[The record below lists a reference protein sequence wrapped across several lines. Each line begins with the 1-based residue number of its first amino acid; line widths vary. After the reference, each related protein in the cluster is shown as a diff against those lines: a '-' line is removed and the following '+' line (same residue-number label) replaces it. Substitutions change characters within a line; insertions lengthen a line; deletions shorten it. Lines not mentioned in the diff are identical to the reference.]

1 MKILVVE
8 DEVTLGGQ
16 IVEGLEQNG
25 WVAELSCDG
34 IDALYR
40 ATSEPWD
47 AIVLDLGLPKLD
59 GLTVLKGIR
68 DENVNT
74 PVVIL
79 SARNELTQR
88 VEGLNAG
95 ADDYL
100 TKPFQMV
107 ELVARLRAQ
116 LRRASGSGSPVIQA
130 RGLSLDT
137 RTSKVMWQGQAI
149 DLTAL
154 EFKVL
159 AYLMHNTDK
168 VISRTEL
175 VEHIYKQD
183 FDRDSNTIEV
193 FIGRIRRKIGG
204 DVIKTVR
211 GLGYRINADA
221 K

>member
-8 DEVTLGGQ
+8 DEPLLGQQIIETL
-16 IVEGLEQNG
+16 ESAD
-25 WVAELSCDG
+25 WVPELAQDG

-40 ATSEPWD
+40 ATSEEWD
-47 AIVLDLGLPKLD
+47 AIVLDLGLPKID

-68 DENVNT
+68 DENINT

-79 SARNELTQR
+79 SARDTLSQR

-100 TKPFQMV
+100 TKPFEMI
-107 ELVARLRAQ
+107 ELIARIRAQ
-116 LRRASGSGSPVIQA
+116 LRRASGNASPVLQV
-130 RGLSLDT
+130 GDLSLDT
-137 RTSKVMWQGQAI
+137 RTSKVLWQGQSVS
-149 DLTAL
+149 LTAL
-154 EFKVL
+154 EYKVV
-159 AYLMHNTDK
+159 AYFMHNSEK

-193 FIGRIRRKIGG
+193 FIGRIRKKIAPQI
-204 DVIKTVR
+204 IKTVR
-211 GLGYRINADA
+211 GLGYQLNA
-221 K
+221 

>member
-1 MKILVVE
+1 MKVLVVE
-8 DEVTLGGQ
+8 DEIVLGEQ
-16 IVEGLEQNG
+16 IVAGLENNG

-40 ATSEPWD
+40 GTSEPWD
-47 AIVLDLGLPKLD
+47 AIILDLGLPKLD

-68 DENVNT
+68 DENVT
-74 PVVIL
+74 CPVIIL
-79 SARNELTQR
+79 SARSELTQR

-107 ELVARLRAQ
+107 ELMARLRAQ
-116 LRRASGSGSPVIQA
+116 VRRSTGNTSPVIQA
-130 RGLSLDT
+130 SGLSLDT
-137 RTSKVMWQGQAI
+137 RSSKVSYQGDNV

-159 AYLMHNTDK
+159 SYMMHNIGK

-193 FIGRIRRKIGG
+193 FIGRIRRKIGS
-204 DVIKTVR
+204 DVIQTVR
-211 GLGYRINADA
+211 GLGYRINGN
-221 K
+221 

>member
-8 DEVTLGGQ
+8 DEHALGEQ
-16 IVEGLEQNG
+16 IVEGLEQSG
-25 WVAELSCDG
+25 WVAELSSDG

-47 AIVLDLGLPKLD
+47 GIVLDLGLPKLD
-59 GLTVLKGIR
+59 GLTVLRGIR
-68 DENVNT
+68 DENVT
-74 PVVIL
+74 CPVIIL

-100 TKPFQMV
+100 TKPFQMI

-116 LRRASGSGSPVIQA
+116 VRRSTGNASPVIQIG
-130 RGLSLDT
+130 GLSLDT
-137 RTSKVMWQGQAI
+137 RTSKVMHNGESI

-159 AYLMHNTDK
+159 SYMMHNSDK

-211 GLGYRINADA
+211 GLGYRINAN
-221 K
+221 

>member
-8 DEVTLGGQ
+8 DELALGEQ
-16 IVEGLEQNG
+16 IVEGLEQSG
-25 WVAELSCDG
+25 WVAELSSDG

-47 AIVLDLGLPKLD
+47 GIVLDLGLPKLD
-59 GLTVLKGIR
+59 GLTVLRSIR
-68 DENVNT
+68 DENVT
-74 PVVIL
+74 CPVIIL

-88 VEGLNAG
+88 VDGLNAG

-116 LRRASGSGSPVIQA
+116 VRRSTGNASPIIQVG
-130 RGLSLDT
+130 GLSLDT
-137 RTSKVMWQGQAI
+137 RTSKVMHNSESI

-159 AYLMHNTDK
+159 SYMMHNADK

-211 GLGYRINADA
+211 GLGYRINAD
-221 K
+221 

>member
-8 DEVTLGGQ
+8 DEPSLGQQ
-16 IVEGLEQNG
+16 IVVALEQVG
-25 WVAELSCDG
+25 WVAELSQDG

-40 ATSEPWD
+40 ATSEQWE

-68 DENVNT
+68 DENINT
-74 PVVIL
+74 PVIIL
-79 SARNELTQR
+79 SARDTLSQR

-95 ADDYL
+95 ADDYQ
-100 TKPFQMV
+100 TKPFEMV
-107 ELVARLRAQ
+107 ELIARIRAQ
-116 LRRASGSGSPVIQA
+116 LRRATGQASPLIQV
-130 RGLSLDT
+130 GELSLDT
-137 RTSKVMWQGQAI
+137 RTSKVMWMGQAV

-154 EFKVL
+154 EYKVI
-159 AYLMHNTDK
+159 AYFIHHKDK

-193 FIGRIRRKIGG
+193 FIGRIRKKLSPSI
-204 DVIKTVR
+204 IKTVR
-211 GLGYRINADA
+211 GLGYKLDAD
-221 K
+221 

>member
-8 DEVTLGGQ
+8 DDITLGEQ
-16 IVEGLEQNG
+16 VVAGLEQNG
-25 WVAELSCDG
+25 WVAEHSIDG

-59 GLTVLKGIR
+59 GITVLKGIR
-68 DENVNT
+68 EENVNC

-88 VEGLNAG
+88 VDGLNAG

-107 ELVARLRAQ
+107 ELIARVRAQ
-116 LRRASGSGSPVIQA
+116 LRRATGNVSPVIQA
-130 RGLSLDT
+130 GELSLDT
-137 RTSKVMWQGQAI
+137 RTSKVTWQDNI
-149 DLTAL
+149 VDLTAL

-159 AYLMHNTDK
+159 SYLMHNTDK

-193 FIGRIRRKIGG
+193 FIGRIRRKIGN

-211 GLGYRINADA
+211 GLGYRINAN
-221 K
+221 

>member
-8 DEVTLGGQ
+8 DDAQLGQQVLTTL
-16 IVEGLEQNG
+16 EKTG
-25 WVAELSCDG
+25 WTPDLACDG

-47 AIVLDLGLPKLD
+47 VIVLDLGLPKLD
-59 GLTVLKGIR
+59 GLTVLNGIR
-68 DENVNT
+68 DENINT
-74 PVVIL
+74 PVIIL
-79 SARNELTQR
+79 SARTSLSQR

-100 TKPFQMV
+100 TKPFEMV
-107 ELVARLRAQ
+107 ELVARIRAQ
-116 LRRASGSGSPVIQA
+116 LRRSSGQASPVLQI
-130 RGLSLDT
+130 GDLSLDT
-137 RTSKVMWQGQAI
+137 RSSKVMWRNEGV

-154 EFKVL
+154 EYKVV
-159 AYLMHNTDK
+159 AYFMHNSDK

-183 FDRDSNTIEV
+183 FDRDSNTVEV
-193 FIGRIRRKIGG
+193 FIGRIRKKMAPNI
-204 DVIKTVR
+204 IKTVR
-211 GLGYRINADA
+211 GLGYQLNA

>member
-8 DEVTLGGQ
+8 DDAQLGQQVLTTL
-16 IVEGLEQNG
+16 EKTG
-25 WVAELSCDG
+25 WTPDLACDG

-47 AIVLDLGLPKLD
+47 VIVLDLGLPKLD
-59 GLTVLKGIR
+59 GLTVLNGIR
-68 DENVNT
+68 DENINT
-74 PVVIL
+74 PVIIL
-79 SARNELTQR
+79 SARTSLSQR

-100 TKPFQMV
+100 TKPFEMV
-107 ELVARLRAQ
+107 ELVARIRAQ
-116 LRRASGSGSPVIQA
+116 LRRSSGQASPVLQI
-130 RGLSLDT
+130 GDLSLDT
-137 RTSKVMWQGQAI
+137 RSSKVMWRNEGV

-154 EFKVL
+154 EYKVV
-159 AYLMHNTDK
+159 AYFMHNSDK

-183 FDRDSNTIEV
+183 FDRDSNTVEV
-193 FIGRIRRKIGG
+193 FIGRIRKKMAPDI
-204 DVIKTVR
+204 IKTVR
-211 GLGYRINADA
+211 GLGYQLNA

>member
-8 DEVTLGGQ
+8 DEPRLGQQ
-16 IVEGLEQNG
+16 IIAAFEHNG
-25 WVAELSCDG
+25 WVPELSVDG

-40 ATSEPWD
+40 ATSEQWD

-79 SARNELTQR
+79 SARDTLTQR

-95 ADDYL
+95 ADDYQ
-100 TKPFQMV
+100 TKPFEMV
-107 ELVARLRAQ
+107 ELTARIRAQ
-116 LRRASGSGSPVIQA
+116 LRRASGNAAPVMQVG
-130 RGLSLDT
+130 GLSLDT
-137 RTSKVMWQGQAI
+137 RTSKVLWQEQAI

-154 EFKVL
+154 EYKVI
-159 AYLMHNTDK
+159 AYFMHNSDK

-193 FIGRIRRKIGG
+193 FIGRIRKKIAPK
-204 DVIKTVR
+204 VIKTVR
-211 GLGYRINADA
+211 GLGYQLNAN
-221 K
+221 

>member
-8 DEVTLGGQ
+8 DEITLGEQ
-16 IVEGLEQNG
+16 IVSGLEQSG

-47 AIVLDLGLPKLD
+47 AVVLDLGLPKLD

-68 DENVNT
+68 DENVSC
-74 PVVIL
+74 PVIIL

-116 LRRASGSGSPVIQA
+116 IRRSSGNASPVIQA
-130 RGLSLDT
+130 NGISLDT
-137 RTSKVMWQGQAI
+137 RTSKVLYQGQAV

-159 AYLMHNTDK
+159 SYMMHNTDK
-168 VISRTEL
+168 VISRSEL

-193 FIGRIRRKIGG
+193 FIGRIRRKIGS

-211 GLGYRINADA
+211 GLGYKINAD
-221 K
+221 

>member
-8 DEVTLGGQ
+8 DEVTLGEQ
-16 IVEGLEQNG
+16 IVNGLEHSG
-25 WVAELSCDG
+25 WVAELSTDG

-68 DENVNT
+68 DENVSS

-116 LRRASGSGSPVIQA
+116 LRRSTGNASPVIQA
-130 RGLSLDT
+130 SGLSLDT
-137 RTSKVMWQGQAI
+137 RTSKVLYQGEAI

-159 AYLMHNTDK
+159 SYMMHNSDK
-168 VISRTEL
+168 VISRSEL

-211 GLGYRINADA
+211 GLGYRINAD
-221 K
+221 

>member
-8 DEVTLGGQ
+8 DEATLGGQ

-25 WVAELSCDG
+25 WVAELSSDG

-107 ELVARLRAQ
+107 ELIARLRAQ

-130 RGLSLDT
+130 SGLSLDT

>member
-1 MKILVVE
+1 MKVLVVE
-8 DEVTLGGQ
+8 DDITLGEQ
-16 IVEGLEQNG
+16 VVAGLENNG

-40 ATSEPWD
+40 STSEPWD
-47 AIVLDLGLPKLD
+47 AIILDLGLPKLD
-59 GLTVLKGIR
+59 GLTVLKSIR
-68 DENVNT
+68 EENVSC
-74 PVVIL
+74 PVIIL

-107 ELVARLRAQ
+107 ELIARLRAQ
-116 LRRASGSGSPVIQA
+116 VRRSTGNASPIIQVN
-130 RGLSLDT
+130 GLSLDT
-137 RTSKVMWQGQAI
+137 RTSKVTYNGENI

-159 AYLMHNTDK
+159 SYMIHNADK

-193 FIGRIRRKIGG
+193 FIGRIRRKIGS

-211 GLGYRINADA
+211 GLGYRINGN
-221 K
+221 

>member
-8 DEVTLGGQ
+8 DDARLGEQ
-16 IVEGLEQNG
+16 IIESLEQTG
-25 WVAELSCDG
+25 WVPELSQDG

-40 ATSEPWD
+40 ATSEEWD
-47 AIVLDLGLPKLD
+47 VIVLDLGLPKID

-68 DENVNT
+68 DENINT
-74 PVVIL
+74 PIVIL
-79 SARNELTQR
+79 SARDTLTQR

-100 TKPFQMV
+100 TKPFEMV
-107 ELVARLRAQ
+107 ELTARIRAQ
-116 LRRASGSGSPVIQA
+116 LRRASGNASPIMQI
-130 RGLSLDT
+130 GDLSLDT
-137 RTSKVMWQGQAI
+137 RSSKVMWQGQVVN
-149 DLTAL
+149 LTAL
-154 EFKVL
+154 EYKVV
-159 AYLMHNTDK
+159 AYFMHNQDK

-193 FIGRIRRKIGG
+193 FIGRIRKKINNNI
-204 DVIKTVR
+204 IKTVR
-211 GLGYRINADA
+211 GLGYQLNA

>member
-8 DEVTLGGQ
+8 DEITLGEQ
-16 IVEGLEQNG
+16 IVSGLEQSG
-25 WVAELSCDG
+25 WVAELSSDG

-68 DENVNT
+68 DENVST
-74 PVVIL
+74 PVIIL
-79 SARNELTQR
+79 SARSELTQR
-88 VEGLNAG
+88 VDGLNAG

-107 ELVARLRAQ
+107 ELIARLRAQ
-116 LRRASGSGSPVIQA
+116 LRRSTGNASPIIQA
-130 RGLSLDT
+130 SGLSLDT
-137 RTSKVMWQGQAI
+137 RTSKVLNKGEAI

-159 AYLMHNTDK
+159 SYMMHNSDK
-168 VISRTEL
+168 VISRSEL

-211 GLGYRINADA
+211 GLGYRIDA
-221 K
+221 N

>member
-8 DEVTLGGQ
+8 DEIILGGQ
-16 IVEGLEQNG
+16 IIDGLESNG
-25 WVAELSCDG
+25 WIAELSSDG

-47 AIVLDLGLPKLD
+47 VIVLDLGLPKLD
-59 GLTVLKGIR
+59 GLTVLKSIR

-107 ELVARLRAQ
+107 ELIARLRAQ
-116 LRRASGSGSPVIQA
+116 LRRSTGNASPVIQVQE
-130 RGLSLDT
+130 LSLDT
-137 RTSKVMWQGQAI
+137 RTSNVLWQGQVV

-159 AYLMHNTDK
+159 SYLMHNTDK

-193 FIGRIRRKIGG
+193 FIGRIRRKIGN

-211 GLGYRINADA
+211 GLGYRINAN
-221 K
+221 

>member
-8 DEVTLGGQ
+8 DDPRIGEQIIETL
-16 IVEGLEQNG
+16 ENTG
-25 WVAELSCDG
+25 WVPELSKDG

-40 ATSEPWD
+40 ATTEEWD

-59 GLTVLKGIR
+59 GLSVLKGIR
-68 DENVNT
+68 DENINT

-79 SARNELTQR
+79 SARDALTER

-100 TKPFQMV
+100 TKPFEMV
-107 ELVARLRAQ
+107 ELIARIRAQ
-116 LRRASGSGSPVIQA
+116 LRRASGNASPVMQI
-130 RGLSLDT
+130 GDLSLDT
-137 RTSKVMWQGQAI
+137 RTSKVMWKGEPVS
-149 DLTAL
+149 LTAL
-154 EFKVL
+154 EYKVV
-159 AYLMHNTDK
+159 AYFVHNPDK

-193 FIGRIRRKIGG
+193 FIGRIRKKIAPKI
-204 DVIKTVR
+204 IKTVR
-211 GLGYRINADA
+211 GLGYQLNA

>member
-1 MKILVVE
+1 MKVLVVE
-8 DEVTLGGQ
+8 DELALGDQ
-16 IVEGLEQNG
+16 IVAGLEQSG

-68 DENVNT
+68 EEHVSC
-74 PVVIL
+74 PVIIL

-107 ELVARLRAQ
+107 ELIARLRAQ
-116 LRRASGSGSPVIQA
+116 LRRSTGNASPVIQVG
-130 RGLSLDT
+130 GLSLDT
-137 RTSKVMWQGQAI
+137 RSSKVTHNGEDI
-149 DLTAL
+149 SLTAL

-159 AYLMHNTDK
+159 SYMMHNADK

-211 GLGYRINADA
+211 GLGYRINAD
-221 K
+221 

>member
-8 DEVTLGGQ
+8 DEPRLGEQ
-16 IVEGLEQNG
+16 ITQTLEQAG
-25 WVAELSCDG
+25 WVPELSTDG

-40 ATSEPWD
+40 ATSEEWD

-68 DENVNT
+68 DENINT

-79 SARNELTQR
+79 SARDTLTQR

-100 TKPFQMV
+100 TKPFELL
-107 ELVARLRAQ
+107 ELVARIRAQ
-116 LRRASGSGSPVIQA
+116 LRRASGNASPVLHV
-130 RGLSLDT
+130 GDLSLDT
-137 RTSKVMWQGQAI
+137 RTSKVVWQGQAI
-149 DLTAL
+149 TLTAL
-154 EFKVL
+154 EYKVV
-159 AYLMHNTDK
+159 AYFMHNAEK

-193 FIGRIRRKIGG
+193 FIGRIRKKIAPQ
-204 DVIKTVR
+204 VIKTVR
-211 GLGYRINADA
+211 GLGYQLNAH
-221 K
+221 

>member
-8 DEVTLGGQ
+8 DEATLGGQ

-130 RGLSLDT
+130 SGLSLDT

>member
-8 DEVTLGGQ
+8 DEPRLGEQILETL
-16 IVEGLEQNG
+16 ENNG
-25 WVAELSCDG
+25 WVPELSQDG

-40 ATSEPWD
+40 ATSEEWD

-68 DENVNT
+68 DENINT

-79 SARNELTQR
+79 SARDTLSQR

-100 TKPFQMV
+100 TKPFEMV
-107 ELVARLRAQ
+107 ELTARLRAQ
-116 LRRASGSGSPVIQA
+116 LRRASGNVSPVMQI
-130 RGLSLDT
+130 GDLSLDT
-137 RTSKVMWQGQAI
+137 RSSKVLWQGQAVS
-149 DLTAL
+149 LTAL
-154 EFKVL
+154 EYKVV
-159 AYLMHNTDK
+159 AYFMHNPEK

-193 FIGRIRRKIGG
+193 FIGRIRKKIAPKI
-204 DVIKTVR
+204 IKTVR
-211 GLGYRINADA
+211 GLGYQLNAE
-221 K
+221 

>member
-8 DEVTLGGQ
+8 DEITLGEQ
-16 IVEGLEQNG
+16 IIDGLENNG
-25 WVAELSCDG
+25 WIAELSSDG

-47 AIVLDLGLPKLD
+47 VIVLDLGLPKLD
-59 GLTVLKGIR
+59 GLTVLKSIR

-107 ELVARLRAQ
+107 ELIARLRAQ
-116 LRRASGSGSPVIQA
+116 LRRSTGNASPVIQVQE
-130 RGLSLDT
+130 LSLDT
-137 RTSKVMWQGQAI
+137 RTSNVLWQGQVV

-159 AYLMHNTDK
+159 SYLMHNTDK

-193 FIGRIRRKIGG
+193 FIGRIRRKIGN

-211 GLGYRINADA
+211 GLGYRINAN
-221 K
+221 

>member
-8 DEVTLGGQ
+8 DEPRLGEQILETL
-16 IVEGLEQNG
+16 ENNG
-25 WVAELSCDG
+25 WVPELSQDG
-34 IDALYR
+34 IDALYL
-40 ATSEPWD
+40 ATSEEWD

-68 DENVNT
+68 DENINT

-79 SARNELTQR
+79 SARDTLSQR

-100 TKPFQMV
+100 TKPFEMV
-107 ELVARLRAQ
+107 ELTARLRAQ
-116 LRRASGSGSPVIQA
+116 LRRASGNASPVMQI
-130 RGLSLDT
+130 GDLSLDT
-137 RTSKVMWQGQAI
+137 RSSKVLWQGQAVS
-149 DLTAL
+149 LTAL
-154 EFKVL
+154 EYKVV
-159 AYLMHNTDK
+159 AYFMHNPEK

-193 FIGRIRRKIGG
+193 FIGRIRKKIAPKI
-204 DVIKTVR
+204 IKTVR
-211 GLGYRINADA
+211 GLGYQLNAE
-221 K
+221 